1 MLEVGP
7 QSGSPGLVAANQEA
21 CQPQAE
27 GKILEKANKTSRL
40 DEKCADSDLA
50 WVDIHS
56 HYNAT

>member
-27 GKILEKANKTSRL
+27 GKILEKGNKTSRL

-56 HYNAT
+56 HDNAT